1 MGPAEGHNLAMGIF
15 LGIALIVLGAIFIV
29 SREQM
34 KRGLQKP
41 PSDAPEAAA
50 DRALAAPGR
59 WMVASRLRTG
69 LVGGLFMA
77 FGLFLIVVIPT

>member
-1 MGPAEGHNLAMGIF
+1 VGIF

-29 SREQM
+29 SRKQM
-34 KRGLQKP
+34 KRGLQL
-41 PSDAPEAAA
+41 PSDAVEPAA

-69 LVGGLFMA
+69 LVGGLFIA

>member
-1 MGPAEGHNLAMGIF
+1 VGIF
-15 LGIALIVLGAIFIV
+15 LGIALIVVGAVFIV
-29 SREQM
+29 SRKQM
-34 KRGLQKP
+34 KRGLQLP
-41 PSDAPEAAA
+41 PDAVEPAA

-69 LVGGLFMA
+69 LVGGLFIA

>member
-1 MGPAEGHNLAMGIF
+1 
-15 LGIALIVLGAIFIV
+15 
-29 SREQM
+29 M
-34 KRGLQKP
+34 KRGLQKQ
-41 PSDAPEAAA
+41 PSDAPEPAA

>member
-1 MGPAEGHNLAMGIF
+1 
-15 LGIALIVLGAIFIV
+15 
-29 SREQM
+29 M
-34 KRGLQKP
+34 KRGLREL
-41 PSDAPEAAA
+41 PSNAAEPAA

-69 LVGGLFMA
+69 LVGGLFIV

>member
-1 MGPAEGHNLAMGIF
+1 VGIF
-15 LGIALIVLGAIFIV
+15 LGIALIVVGATFIV

-34 KRGLQKP
+34 KRGLQKQ
-41 PSDAPEAAA
+41 PSDAPEPAA

>member
-1 MGPAEGHNLAMGIF
+1 
-15 LGIALIVLGAIFIV
+15 
-29 SREQM
+29 M
-34 KRGLQKP
+34 KRGLQLP
-41 PSDAPEAAA
+41 PDAVEPAA

-69 LVGGLFMA
+69 LVGGLFIA

>member
-1 MGPAEGHNLAMGIF
+1 MGIF
-15 LGIALIVLGAIFIV
+15 LGIALIIVGAIFIV

-41 PSDAPEAAA
+41 SPDAAEPAA
-50 DRALAAPGR
+50 DRAMAAPGR

-69 LVGGLFMA
+69 LVGGLFIA
-77 FGLFLIVVIPT
+77 FGLFMIVAIPT

>member
-1 MGPAEGHNLAMGIF
+1 MGIF
-15 LGIALIVLGAIFIV
+15 LGIALIVVGAIFIV

-41 PSDAPEAAA
+41 SPDVAEPAA
-50 DRALAAPGR
+50 DRAMAAPGR

-69 LVGGLFMA
+69 LVGGLFIA
-77 FGLFLIVVIPT
+77 FGLFMIVAIPT